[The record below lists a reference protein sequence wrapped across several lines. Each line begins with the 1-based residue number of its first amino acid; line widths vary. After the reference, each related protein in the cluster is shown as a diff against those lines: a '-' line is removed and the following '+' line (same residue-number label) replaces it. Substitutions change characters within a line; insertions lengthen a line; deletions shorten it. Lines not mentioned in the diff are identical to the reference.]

1 MLDFIVFI
9 VNLLIINVVNRHPIV
24 IDRNWM

>member
-9 VNLLIINVVNRHPIV
+9 VNLLIISVVNRHPIV